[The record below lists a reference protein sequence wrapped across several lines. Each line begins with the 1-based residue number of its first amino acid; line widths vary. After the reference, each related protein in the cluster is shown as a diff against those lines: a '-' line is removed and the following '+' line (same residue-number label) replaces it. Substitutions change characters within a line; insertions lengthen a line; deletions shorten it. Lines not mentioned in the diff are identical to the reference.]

1 MAGELLTF
9 GSRAPLAPHAEQLA
23 PRCFR
28 GGLEFALESFI
39 DFALRC
45 FRGLELFIE
54 FGIEPVIRGLA
65 LHAFKVRKWIDLAL
79 VAAAAWHLGLSIG

>member
-1 MAGELLTF
+1 MLTAR
-9 GSRAPLAPHAEQLA
+9 SSAPHAAQLA
-23 PRCFR
+23 PRFYR
-28 GGLEFALESFI
+28 DGLELFI
-39 DFALRC
+39 DFAPRC